1 LNDNSSDSKKRF
13 LANAYHNIIKRS
25 SKGYGIGK
33 RKPIKKILGHVQSFL
48 KTDFA
53 EVQGSKMYL
62 DPNDSLNL
70 SINGVYGELDTR
82 IMKEYVLKNDI
93 VIDVGANIGYYTLL
107 FSRLVGE
114 QGKVLSFEPEPK
126 NFEILK
132 KNIEI
137 NAYKNVQ
144 IEQVALSDKNGEID
158 LFVSDNMLNH
168 KIYRT
173 ENIISKP
180 IKVKAIT
187 LDDYVSKHELTDKI
201 NFIKI
206 DVEGAELKAMNG
218 MKHILQESKKLKI
231 FTEFMFHHL
240 KQCGSEPKDLVNLL
254 LDEGFEIHYVDP
266 QKDSIVSADLTRLT
280 TENTYPG
287 TVNLFCTREKFA

>member
-1 LNDNSSDSKKRF
+1 MIDNSSDNKKRF
-13 LANAYHNIIKRS
+13 LASAYHNIIKRS

-33 RKPIKKILGHVQSFL
+33 HKPVRKILNRIQSFV

-82 IMKEYVLKNDI
+82 IMKEHVLKNDI

-107 FSRLVGE
+107 FSRLVGD
-114 QGKVLSFEPEPK
+114 QGKVFSFEPEPN

-132 KNIEI
+132 KNIEV
-137 NAYKNVQ
+137 NSYKNVK
-144 IEQVALSDKNGEID
+144 IEPVALSDKNGELD

-173 ENIISKP
+173 ENTTKS
-180 IKVKAIT
+180 IKIKTIT
-187 LDDYVSKHELTDKI
+187 LDDYISKHELTDKI
-201 NFIKI
+201 NFVKI
-206 DVEGAELKAMNG
+206 DVEGAELKVMNG

-240 KQCGSEPKDLVNLL
+240 RQCGSEPKDLVDLL

-266 QKDSIVSADLTRLT
+266 QKDLIVPADLTRLIT
-280 TENTYPG
+280 DNTYPG